1 MIIFMLE
8 FLIGS
13 NIFSFF
19 TELQR
24 EDSLRVSFIR
34 FFLYTASRLTCVML
48 PYIDENLNNE
58 VCMKIIFQSISSFFL
73 EFVFLDKVF
82 TIESGSW

>member
-1 MIIFMLE
+1 ML
-8 FLIGS
+8 
-13 NIFSFF
+13 FSCLDLLDQNFSLFF

-24 EDSLRVSFIR
+24 ENSPRVSFIR
-34 FFLYTASRLTCVML
+34 FFLCTASRQTCVML
-48 PYIDENLNNE
+48 RYIDENSNNE